1 MKEFNRINREIVYKG
16 AIIDFCKDTIITPK
30 NHTVKWDLIKHKGAA
45 AIIPVTNDGR
55 IIMVR
60 QWRNAVDKFSLEIP
74 AGGLHGANEPTKV
87 CAARELEE
95 ETGYTSEKIEF
106 LQTLIPAIAYSQE
119 KIDVYVAFNLKESQ
133 QNFDEDE
140 DITLEIYSVE
150 ELLEKIMKN
159 EINDAKTV
167 SAILTYYNKYCCN
180 K

>member
-1 MKEFNRINREIVYKG
+1 MEQMNLLKYVQ
-16 AIIDFCKDTIITPK
+16 
-30 NHTVKWDLIKHKGAA
+30 
-45 AIIPVTNDGR
+45 PVNLKR
-55 IIMVR
+55 KQVIHLKKSNFYR
-60 QWRNAVDKFSLEIP
+60 P
-74 AGGLHGANEPTKV
+74 
-87 CAARELEE
+87 
-95 ETGYTSEKIEF
+95 
-106 LQTLIPAIAYSQE
+106 LIPAIAYSQE
-119 KIDVYVAFNLKESQ
+119 KIDVYVAFNLKVSQ

>member
-30 NHTVKWDLIKHKGAA
+30 NHTVKWDLIKHKCAA
-45 AIIPVTNDGR
+45 A
-55 IIMVR
+55 IMVR

-74 AGGLHGANEPTKV
+74 AGGLDGANEPTKV

>member
-1 MKEFNRINREIVYKG
+1 MIFVRI
-16 AIIDFCKDTIITPK
+16 
-30 NHTVKWDLIKHKGAA
+30 
-45 AIIPVTNDGR
+45 
-55 IIMVR
+55 
-60 QWRNAVDKFSLEIP
+60 Q
-74 AGGLHGANEPTKV
+74 ANEPTKV